1 MEGMPSAV
9 NNAIERGR
17 DIMHEENGK
26 IYVVDNVEKCVMIIE
41 GIGLMEVIRF

>member
-1 MEGMPSAV
+1 MEGMPLAV
-9 NNAIERGR
+9 NSAIERGE

-41 GIGLMEVIRF
+41 GVGVMTLIEF